1 MISRGM
7 FGSEMI
13 FMVNPNPKT
22 VSLLMK
28 TTEPNQS
35 LGHTTHMDI
44 STIHF
49 HDTQILRVIED
60 CEADTLTMEVEYPV
74 DCERNVFE
82 KRLLIFEDVHA
93 YQIFDSPFQGCPT
106 ILDASIIGTDGRWSR
121 LRLETNAG
129 RRELSCT
136 AVRLIEYDRVA

>member
-1 MISRGM
+1 
-7 FGSEMI
+7 
-13 FMVNPNPKT
+13 
-22 VSLLMK
+22 
-28 TTEPNQS
+28 
-35 LGHTTHMDI
+35 MDI

-60 CEADTLTMEVEYPV
+60 CAADTLTMEVEYPV
-74 DCERNVFE
+74 DWERNVFE
-82 KRLLIFEDVHA
+82 KRLLVFEDVHA
-93 YQIFDSPFQGCPT
+93 YQIFDGPFQGCPT

-136 AVRLIEYDRVA
+136 ALRLIEYDRVAS

>member
-1 MISRGM
+1 MRS
-7 FGSEMI
+7 
-13 FMVNPNPKT
+13 T
-22 VSLLMK
+22 VTLGGCRSVL
-28 TTEPNQS
+28 S
-35 LGHTTHMDI
+35 IGHTTRMDI

-49 HDTQILRVIED
+49 HDTQILRVVED

-74 DCERNVFE
+74 DWERNIFE
-82 KRLLIFEDVHA
+82 KRLLVFEDVHA
-93 YQIFDSPFQGCPT
+93 YQILDGPFQGCPT

-136 AVRLIEYDRVA
+136 AVKLVEYDRVS